1 LLPRLPRRARSATL
15 LLTLIVAPL
24 GCGPGA
30 DDSSGPPPLVP
41 IQGKVTVD
49 GVPLPT
55 ATVTFL
61 PTGGQ
66 RTVTVGETDE
76 EGIYTLRYL
85 GSPGTAPG
93 PYRVAISHKVTPAGL
108 ALGLAIQSS
117 LSPRPEA
124 DGAKELLAPKYSDLG
139 ISELRAEVT
148 PEGGDFD
155 FDLEG
160 PLLDPPTAEGSG
172 SVDSEDPGPST
183 EEVPA
188 PEASAPGGGSAA
200 GDEAA
205 EGEPTPA
212 ADTP

>member
-1 LLPRLPRRARSATL
+1 MD
-15 LLTLIVAPL
+15 
-24 GCGPGA
+24 A
-30 DDSSGPPPLVP
+30 DDSSGPPPLIP

-117 LSPRPEA
+117 LAPRAEA
-124 DGAKELLAPKYSDLG
+124 DGAKELLAAKYSDLG

-148 PEGGDFD
+148 PEGGTFD

-160 PLLDPPTAEGSG
+160 PLLDPPTAEESG
-172 SVDSEDPGPST
+172 SIDSSEPDLEPSA
-183 EEVPA
+183 EEAPA
-188 PEASAPGGGSAA
+188 PEASAPESDSATDDETPEEGS
-200 GDEAA
+200 
-205 EGEPTPA
+205 TPA
-212 ADTP
+212 PDTP